1 MSIAEIFLDGG
12 IITLIGLA
20 MSLGAT
26 RLVSRFLRLVEPSHT
41 GSPASA
47 TLKGG
52 AWIGILERISIYA
65 AILTGFGAGIA
76 IVLAIKGLGRYPDL
90 RSDQAGVSER
100 FIIGTFASC
109 LVAAAAAGLAHW
121 LIGLT

>member
-1 MSIAEIFLDGG
+1 MSLTEYLIDGA
-12 IITLIGLA
+12 IITVIALA

-52 AWIGILERISIYA
+52 AWIGILERISIFA
-65 AILTGFGAGIA
+65 TILVGFGAGIA

-109 LVAAAAAGLAHW
+109 LIAAGAAGLAHW